1 MAQLNVSFDDALLA
15 EVDRLAA
22 QRGINRPELLRALVR
37 EAIGAEGKV
46 SDAAGVSKPVASEPL
61 LVTTPQFL
69 DGLERMALDLD
80 RVLRD
85 MDRREVRLGKALAAR
100 AALDAEAEAQLA
112 GVIAERV
119 DGSLGGFEHRMT
131 KQLSRLP
138 SEVAMQDIL
147 ARLEQNVQT
156 LAKLPTPPPLVDPNS
171 LAALFASILLGA
183 LLALMLFW
191 GLLHRFP
198 WQIVVPVKPTP
209 AEIIDLR
216 PKPTSMPTKH
226 RSKHS

>member
-22 QRGINRPELLRALVR
+22 ERGISRPELLRALVR

-46 SDAAGVSKPVASEPL
+46 GGAVVVPPPVAPEPL

-69 DGLERMALDLD
+69 SSLEQMALDLD

-100 AALDAEAEAQLA
+100 AALDASAEAKLA
-112 GVIAERV
+112 SLIAERV
-119 DGSLGGFEHRMT
+119 DGRLVGFEHRVT
-131 KQLSRLP
+131 KQLARLP

-156 LAKLPTPPPLVDPNS
+156 LAKQPPPPPLVDPTS
-171 LAALFASILLGA
+171 LAAQFVAILAGA

-191 GLLHRFP
+191 GLLHRYP
-198 WQIVVPVKPTP
+198 WQVVVPTKPDP
-209 AEIIDLR
+209 AEVIDLR
-216 PKPTSMPTKH
+216 SETTSPKH
-226 RSKHS
+226 RSKNP

>member
-22 QRGINRPELLRALVR
+22 ERGINRPELLRALVR
-37 EAIGAEGKV
+37 EAIGAEGKIGGAV
-46 SDAAGVSKPVASEPL
+46 VPPPTAPEPL

-69 DGLERMALDLD
+69 SSLEQMALGLD

-100 AALDAEAEAQLA
+100 AALDAGAEAQLA

-119 DGSLGGFEHRMT
+119 DGSLGGFEHRVS
-131 KQLSRLP
+131 KHLARLP

-147 ARLEQNVQT
+147 DRLEQSVKT
-156 LAKLPTPPPLVDPNS
+156 LAKLPPPPPLVDPNS
-171 LAALFASILLGA
+171 LAAQFAAILAGA

-191 GLLHRFP
+191 GVLHRYP
-198 WQIVVPVKPTP
+198 WQVVVPTKPDN
-209 AEIIDLR
+209 AEIVDLR
-216 PKPTSMPTKH
+216 PEPTQPKH
-226 RSKHS
+226 RSKHL

>member
-1 MAQLNVSFDDALLA
+1 MPQLNVSFDDALLA

-22 QRGINRPELLRALVR
+22 ERGINRPELLRALVR
-37 EAIGAEGKV
+37 EAIGAEGRV
-46 SDAAGVSKPVASEPL
+46 GNAVVAAPPPPEPL

-69 DGLERMALDLD
+69 SSLERMALDLD

-100 AALDAEAEAQLA
+100 AALDAGAEAHLA
-112 GVIAERV
+112 IVIGERV
-119 DGSLGGFEHRMT
+119 DASLSGFEHRVT
-131 KQLSRLP
+131 KQLARLP

-156 LAKLPTPPPLVDPNS
+156 LSKLPPPPPLVDPNS
-171 LAALFASILLGA
+171 LAAQFAAILAGA

-191 GLLHRFP
+191 GVLHRYP
-198 WQIVVPVKPTP
+198 WQVVVPTKSDP

-216 PKPTSMPTKH
+216 HETTSPKH
-226 RSKHS
+226 RSKHP

>member
-22 QRGINRPELLRALVR
+22 ERGINRPELLRALVR

-46 SDAAGVSKPVASEPL
+46 GGAEVAPPPAAPEPL

-69 DGLERMALDLD
+69 ESLERMALDLD

-85 MDRREVRLGKALAAR
+85 MDRREMRLGKALAAR
-100 AALDAEAEAQLA
+100 AALDAGAEAQLA
-112 GVIAERV
+112 GVISERV
-119 DGSLGGFEHRMT
+119 DASLGSFEHRLT
-131 KQLSRLP
+131 KQLARLP

-147 ARLEQNVQT
+147 TRLEQNVET
-156 LAKLPTPPPLVDPNS
+156 LAKLPPPPPLVDPTS
-171 LAALFASILLGA
+171 LAAQFVAILAGA

-216 PKPTSMPTKH
+216 PEPTPTPTKH

>member
-22 QRGINRPELLRALVR
+22 ERGISRPELLRALVR

-46 SDAAGVSKPVASEPL
+46 GGAVVLPPPVAPEPL

-69 DGLERMALDLD
+69 SSLERMALDLD

-85 MDRREVRLGKALAAR
+85 MDRREIRLGKALAAR

-112 GVIAERV
+112 SAIGERV
-119 DGSLGGFEHRMT
+119 DASLGGFEHRLT
-131 KQLSRLP
+131 QQLARLP

-156 LAKLPTPPPLVDPNS
+156 LTKLPPPPPLADPNS
-171 LAALFASILLGA
+171 LVMQFAAILAGA

-191 GLLHRFP
+191 GLLHRYP
-198 WQIVVPVKPTP
+198 WQVVVPTKPDN
-209 AEIIDLR
+209 AEIVDLR
-216 PKPTSMPTKH
+216 PEPTQPKH
-226 RSKHS
+226 RSKHP